1 MKDFQIRAIGLMS
14 GTSLDGLDVCC
25 CKFRRE
31 AGRWCFAIEC
41 AKGYT
46 YPEELKY
53 KLGTGAQ
60 QMSALEFITF
70 HSAYGRF
77 LGERVNEFMQEFG
90 VEPDII
96 ASHGH
101 TIFHEPQKK
110 VMFQIGD
117 GAAIAAE
124 TGVPV
129 VCDFRRLDIMLGG
142 QGAPLVPV
150 GDRLL
155 FADYDYCLNIGGFS
169 NISFE
174 QEGKRIAFDI
184 SPVNYVIN
192 HYCRLIGLEFDRDGE
207 IARRGHICKELLE
220 ELNGMDFY
228 HQGGPKSLGREWVET
243 LVFPLLERYGLS
255 LEDMLRTFYEHA
267 AYQVSRVVKEHPA
280 HPSHSS
286 PSSHLSHLSHWSHL
300 SHLSHLSPSG
310 AGTMLI
316 TGGGAYNK
324 FLIER
329 ISALCPCGIVIPDR
343 QIIEYKE
350 ALIFAFLGA
359 LYVADEPGCLA
370 SVTGA
375 REDNIGGMMFKM
387 VKDK

>member
-1 MKDFQIRAIGLMS
+1 MEDFKIQAIGLMS

-25 CKFRRE
+25 CTFHRKE
-31 AGRWCFAIEC
+31 GRWTFHIDGAR
-41 AKGYT
+41 GYT
-46 YPEELKY
+46 YPDDLKQA
-53 KLGTGAQ
+53 LGTGAQ
-60 QMSALEFITF
+60 QMTALEFITF
-70 HSAYGRF
+70 HSAYGKF
-77 LGERVNEFMQEFG
+77 LGERVNDFMREFG
-90 VEPDII
+90 IRPDII

-101 TIFHEPQKK
+101 TVFHEPQKR

-124 TGVPV
+124 TGVPTV
-129 VCDFRRLDIMLGG
+129 SDFRRLDIMLGG
-142 QGAPLVPV
+142 QGAPLVPI

-174 QEGKRIAFDI
+174 KDRRCIAFDI

-192 HYCRLIGLEFDRDGE
+192 HYCRQIGLDFDRDGE
-207 IARRGHICKELLE
+207 IARRGIICQPLLDQ
-220 ELNGMDFY
+220 LNALDFY
-228 HQGGPKSLGREWVET
+228 QHEGPKSLGREWVET
-243 LVFPLLERYGLS
+243 QVYPLLESYGLS
-255 LEDMLRTFYEHA
+255 LEDRLRTFYEHA
-267 AYQVSRVVKEHPA
+267 AWQVARVVKSTPA
-280 HPSHSS
+280 SKVAPQ
-286 PSSHLSHLSHWSHL
+286 
-300 SHLSHLSPSG
+300 
-310 AGTMLI
+310 MLV

-329 ISALCPCGIVIPDR
+329 MATLCPCTIVIPER

-359 LYVADEPGCLA
+359 LYMADEPSCLA

-375 REDNIGGMMFKM
+375 RKDNVGGMLFK
-387 VKDK
+387 V

>member
-1 MKDFQIRAIGLMS
+1 MKDFQIQAIGLMS

-25 CKFRRE
+25 CTFNRKADKWAFR
-31 AGRWCFAIEC
+31 IDC
-41 AKGYT
+41 AKEYG
-46 YPEELKY
+46 YPEEMKQ

-60 QMSALEFITF
+60 KMSALEFIAF
-70 HSAYGRF
+70 HSAYGKF
-77 LGERVNEFMQEFG
+77 LGERVNEFMQEYG
-90 VEPDII
+90 VHPDII

-110 VMFQIGD
+110 IMYQIGD
-117 GAAIAAE
+117 GGAIAAE
-124 TGVPV
+124 TRIPTVS
-129 VCDFRRLDIMLGG
+129 DFRRLDIMLGG
-142 QGAPLVPV
+142 QGAPLVPI

-174 QEGKRIAFDI
+174 QDGRRIAFDI

-192 HYCRLIGLEFDRDGE
+192 HYCRQIGLEFDRNGE
-207 IARRGHICKELLE
+207 IAQRGIICQPLLD
-220 ELNGMDFY
+220 ELNGMEFY
-228 HQGGPKSLGREWVET
+228 HQSGPKSLGREWVET
-243 LVFPLLERYGLS
+243 EIYPMLERYGLC

-267 AYQVSRVVKEHPA
+267 AFQISRVITSYP
-280 HPSHSS
+280 
-286 PSSHLSHLSHWSHL
+286 L
-300 SHLSHLSPSG
+300 PSG
-310 AGTMLI
+310 SGELLI
-316 TGGGAYNK
+316 TGGGAFNK

-329 ISALCPCGIVIPDR
+329 INALCPCKVVIPDR

-359 LYVADEPGCLA
+359 LYMADEPSCLA

-375 REDNIGGMMFKM
+375 PVDNIGGMLFKI
-387 VKDK
+387 